1 MNYLLDTHILLW
13 ILVDP
18 DKVPESMRRIVEDT
32 GNRAWFS
39 AASISE
45 IAIKHSL
52 ANSDFTVEP
61 ATIWK
66 AARETGL
73 EELAVTAEHSVGVDT
88 LPWLHRDP
96 FDRLLVAQARAGGM
110 KLLSVDPAVNA
121 YFLRI
126 RRRRCVAKFRILAAS
141 QFGAPGRI
149 LLPFRLVWQASFSR
163 VPAHRE

>member
-18 DKVPESMRRIVEDT
+18 DKVPAPMRRIVQDT
-32 GNRAWFS
+32 GNRVWFS
-39 AASISE
+39 AASIWE

-52 ANSDFTVEP
+52 AKTDFSLKL

-73 EELAVTAEHSVGVDT
+73 EELVVTAEHSVGVDA

-96 FDRLLVAQARAGGM
+96 FDRLLVA
-110 KLLSVDPAVNA
+110 
-121 YFLRI
+121 
-126 RRRRCVAKFRILAAS
+126 
-141 QFGAPGRI
+141 
-149 LLPFRLVWQASFSR
+149 
-163 VPAHRE
+163 